1 LLYAVS
7 CLLCGAYIGFWQ
19 GTVNGARETILEG
32 QLGQEVFPI
41 IGHGGA
47 AFVARIYLV
56 AEEPEPDPEEI
67 TARMASFVSGE
78 WEMDVETLQSRLEL
92 AKRSVIDAVT
102 EETRRDV
109 YEAYPNL
116 EGSLG
121 EDIFNWVLGELTR
134 SLLKSAGDGT
144 SIVSRPFVDLLEDL
158 DKAAERG
165 GDHSAISYEEMTRH
179 IVEVGIVPLV
189 MLPIEHFARSQQMSG
204 VLPLLIVVVFTVMLF
219 ALLRY
224 RRARRARKPKGSEDE
239 EESPQDG

>member
-1 LLYAVS
+1 
-7 CLLCGAYIGFWQ
+7 
-19 GTVNGARETILEG
+19 
-32 QLGQEVFPI
+32 
-41 IGHGGA
+41 
-47 AFVARIYLV
+47 
-56 AEEPEPDPEEI
+56 
-67 TARMASFVSGE
+67 
-78 WEMDVETLQSRLEL
+78 
-92 AKRSVIDAVT
+92 
-102 EETRRDV
+102 
-109 YEAYPNL
+109 
-116 EGSLG
+116 
-121 EDIFNWVLGELTR
+121 LTR

-144 SIVSRPFVDLLEDL
+144 SIVSRPIVDLLEDL